1 MEKDGFVAWRFL
13 VLLRRFTVAALGL
26 LCFLGLHLHLVI
38 FIFSKTRRVV
48 MGNKLGASSLM
59 PEDGQIH
66 KLIQGYGLAGSVKE
80 GKKEETRRVIILVLL
95 CRCFFG

>member
-1 MEKDGFVAWRFL
+1 MEKGGFVERKFL
-13 VLLRRFTVAALGL
+13 VLLWRFTVAALGL
-26 LCFLGLHLHLVI
+26 LCFLGHFPCAWNMHLHCVI

-66 KLIQGYGLAGSVKE
+66 KLIQGYGLAGSVEE
-80 GKKEETRRVIILVLL
+80 GKKKKKHGE
-95 CRCFFG
+95 